1 MPRAVHEGPRLK
13 ISIITAVFNGEHTIG
28 TTLASIA
35 EQDHPDIEHIVV
47 DGASSDTT
55 LAQIRA
61 GDRRGARV
69 VSEPDHGAYDAFN
82 KGLRLA
88 TGEVIGFLNCGDSYI
103 SPATVARIAAGFAGS
118 DAQAVFGDVL
128 IVDERTPGRVV
139 RRYRSHRFTPR
150 AMSYGLM
157 PAHPTL
163 FMRREVYRA
172 VGEVQSELSHRR
184 RFRALRARLCVPA
197 YSVPLPARAAG
208 QNAHRRAQQPRLAQQ
223 VGDHRGDDAG
233 VPLERREHQ
242 LAEALSAL
250 SLEVGGAFMVRRRS
264 AGDARCMS

>member
-1 MPRAVHEGPRLK
+1 LK
-13 ISIITAVFNGEHTIG
+13 ISIITAVFNGEQTIG

-47 DGASSDTT
+47 DGASSDAT

-103 SPATVARIAAGFAGS
+103 SPATVSRIAAGFAGS

-128 IVDERTPGRVV
+128 IVDQRTPGRVL
-139 RRYRSHRFTPR
+139 RRYRSHRFTAR

-172 VGEVQSELSHRR
+172 VGEYNPSFRIAGDFELCVRAFACRDTPYRYLPEPLVRMPTGGLSNRGWRSKWEITGEMMRACRSNGVSTNWLKLCLRFPLKLAELSW
-184 RFRALRARLCVPA
+184 FDG
-197 YSVPLPARAAG
+197 AAPG
-208 QNAHRRAQQPRLAQQ
+208 TR
-223 VGDHRGDDAG
+223 DA
-233 VPLERREHQ
+233 
-242 LAEALSAL
+242 
-250 SLEVGGAFMVRRRS
+250 
-264 AGDARCMS
+264 